1 MKDTCRTNDRA
12 QKKAYVEPTLERQEK
27 LEDVTQGV
35 APVVTG
41 AAPAD

>member
-1 MKDTCRTNDRA
+1 MKNADGAHGRT
-12 QKKAYVEPTLERQEK
+12 QKKVYVEPRLEKAQK